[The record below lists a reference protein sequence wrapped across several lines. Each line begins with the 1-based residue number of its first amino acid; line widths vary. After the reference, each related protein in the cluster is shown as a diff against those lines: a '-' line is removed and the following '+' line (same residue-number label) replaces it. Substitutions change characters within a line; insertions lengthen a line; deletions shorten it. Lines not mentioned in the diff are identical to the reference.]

1 MINNLVKNAFKDYV
15 NANNHAESEFKK
27 ILDQPKKQYITLMPF
42 SEPLKSL
49 RHAELM
55 RNIFYNTFCSYYG
68 NKNNQD
74 FLQNNGVRNKL
85 SDYMFQASSVL
96 DDKGMNYIFAHNGYE
111 NIQEDIFLSTAE
123 YDELVELLSHIISD
137 IATTF
142 EKEFTEVLDD
152 VAGA

>member
-1 MINNLVKNAFKDYV
+1 MIKNLVKSAFKDYID
-15 NANNHAESEFKK
+15 ANNHAESEFKK
-27 ILDQPKKQYITLMPF
+27 ILDQPKKQYVTLMPF

-49 RHAELM
+49 RYAELM

-74 FLQNNGVRNKL
+74 FLQNDETRNKL
-85 SDYMFQASSVL
+85 SNYMFQATSVL
-96 DDKGMNYIFAHNGYE
+96 DDKDMNYIFAHNGYE
-111 NIQEDIFLSTAE
+111 NIQEDIFFSAAE

-137 IATTF
+137 VATTF

>member
-1 MINNLVKNAFKDYV
+1 MIKNLVKRAFKDYI

-27 ILDQPKKQYITLMPF
+27 ILDQPKKQYVTLMPF

-49 RHAELM
+49 RYAELM

-74 FLQNNGVRNKL
+74 FLQNDETRNKL
-85 SDYMFQASSVL
+85 SNYMFQATSVL
-96 DDKGMNYIFAHNGYE
+96 DDKDMNYIFAHNGYE
-111 NIQEDIFLSTAE
+111 NIQEDIFFSAAE

-137 IATTF
+137 VATTF

>member
-1 MINNLVKNAFKDYV
+1 MKSLVKRAFEDYV
-15 NANNHAESEFKK
+15 NANNRAESKFKK
-27 ILDQPKKQYITLMPF
+27 ILEQQKKSSIILKPF

-49 RHAELM
+49 RKAELM

-68 NKNNQD
+68 DKKDQN

-85 SDYMFQASSVL
+85 SDYMLQASSVL
-96 DDKGMNYIFAHNGYE
+96 DNNGMNYIFAHNGYE
-111 NIQEDIFLSTAE
+111 SIQEDIFFSTAE

-137 IATTF
+137 VATTF

>member
-1 MINNLVKNAFKDYV
+1 MTKNLVKSAFEDYV

-27 ILDQPKKQYITLMPF
+27 ILDQPKKQHIIVMPF

-49 RHAELM
+49 RRAELM
-55 RNIFYNTFCSYYG
+55 RNVFYNSFCSYYG
-68 NKNNQD
+68 DEKNQD
-74 FLQNNGVRNKL
+74 FLHNNKIRNKL
-85 SDYMFQASSVL
+85 SDYMFQASSAL

-111 NIQEDIFLSTAE
+111 NIQEDIFFSTAE
-123 YDELVELLSHIISD
+123 YDELVELLSHIISN

-152 VAGA
+152 IAGA